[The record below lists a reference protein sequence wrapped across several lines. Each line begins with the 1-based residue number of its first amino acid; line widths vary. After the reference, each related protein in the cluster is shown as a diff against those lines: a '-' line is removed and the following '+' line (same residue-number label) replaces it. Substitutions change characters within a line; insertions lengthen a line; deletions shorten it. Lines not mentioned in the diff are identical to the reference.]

1 MGQKNLDIPMAVYF
15 VVAALLIAYFF
26 PREGK
31 FRYQFYE
38 GKPWRYGL
46 LTAPSDFPIYKTD
59 EEVKSERDSVLRSFE
74 PYFRLNTEVITKEV
88 EQLRTNY
95 NSKLRGKV
103 SSAYM
108 QYVENSL
115 HELYSNGII
124 STQDL
129 ERLRKEERQRINIRE
144 NTVAQSRY
152 VSDLFTVRTAYEF
165 IINNCPASL
174 DRAKLQSC
182 DINDYLIEN
191 VTYDADMSE
200 KVRNTLL
207 QSVPIASGMV
217 QAGER
222 IVDRGEIIDNHTYNV
237 LRSLKIV
244 HEQKSGGSQTQ
255 GIILAGQFVLVF
267 GLMFCFWTYL
277 WSFRLKIFYNRR
289 NNLLSVV
296 GI

>member
-1 MGQKNLDIPMAVYF
+1 MGKKNIDIPMAAYF

-59 EEVKSERDSVLRSFE
+59 EEVSSERDSVLRTFE

-108 QYVENSL
+108 QYVESSL
-115 HELYSNGII
+115 HELYRNGII
-124 STQDL
+124 STQDWD
-129 ERLRKEERQRINIRE
+129 RLRKEERQRINIRE
-144 NTVAQSRY
+144 NMVAQSRY

-200 KVRNTLL
+200 KVKNTLL

-222 IVDRGEIIDNHTYNV
+222 IVARGEIIDNHT
-237 LRSLKIV
+237 
-244 HEQKSGGSQTQ
+244 
-255 GIILAGQFVLVF
+255 
-267 GLMFCFWTYL
+267 
-277 WSFRLKIFYNRR
+277 
-289 NNLLSVV
+289 
-296 GI
+296 